1 MKRHLSILIL
11 SAFVILSF
19 NSCKKQSFNFPFTVK
34 VITESGQPVSNIY
47 VQAGAPVPDAI
58 PDFSGYTDENGLV
71 TFTYEYEA
79 VLQIIATR
87 GINPP
92 SFIGCGFVK
101 LEADKNVEITIVLQ
115 PYDPSQ
121 QGC

>member
-1 MKRHLSILIL
+1 MKRFISLSILSTLII
-11 SAFVILSF
+11 FSF
-19 NSCKKQSFNFPFTVK
+19 NSCKKQSFNYPFTVR
-34 VITESGQPVSNIY
+34 VITETGVPAGNIFI
-47 VQAGAPVPDAI
+47 QAGAPVPDAI
-58 PDFSGYTDENGLV
+58 PDFSGSTDQNGLV

-115 PYDPSQ
+115 PYNPAQ

>member
-1 MKRHLSILIL
+1 MKRHFSILIL
-11 SAFVILSF
+11 SAIVLLSF
-19 NSCKKQSFNFPFTVK
+19 NSCTKQSFNFPFTIK

-58 PDFSGYTDENGLV
+58 PDFSGETDQFGLV
-71 TFTYEYEA
+71 SFTYEYEA
-79 VLQIIATR
+79 VLQIVATR
-87 GINPP
+87 GTNPP